1 METQRINQLCVLFAS
16 EPNMT
21 SSYSS
26 GIFHSVHCRS
36 LTALKTRMRRQHQS
50 LKTGQRM
57 TEGIKKGAKQ
67 VMTGTEDDE
76 AEILMIGPRSQG
88 ASLP

>member
-1 METQRINQLCVLFAS
+1 
-16 EPNMT
+16 
-21 SSYSS
+21 
-26 GIFHSVHCRS
+26 
-36 LTALKTRMRRQHQS
+36 
-50 LKTGQRM
+50 M
-57 TEGIKKGAKQ
+57 TEGIKRGAKQ